1 MKRKFSFKTFWS
13 KALICLAAAAMLTG
27 FAGCDP
33 NEIGT
38 ESTVTGV
45 TVSPATATVERG
57 GTQTFTATVIGT
69 DNPKQDVT
77 WMLEGAQKSATTL
90 VAGLLTVAA
99 DETAT
104 MLTVTAI
111 SVQELGQFGIAAVII
126 TGESGGEDEGEG
138 GGEGADMSKVPY
150 IDYYADVRALYDQM
164 APGIYIYD
172 DKKLYAKGTDG
183 SWFYTEDI
191 NTSRYGDV
199 PKFWPANFNMS
210 DGDKREAFID
220 AVYLDPK
227 NYATSEI
234 QYIRSMS
241 LYPASADMYSRFT
254 RTGIHG
260 ITFASMPLALNTS
273 SVLLMSLSGQGSWEI
288 LEGQEIA
295 GQPTKLYRFQS
306 SPYSNNHDY
315 YVATNGVCLRSD
327 YGSAFVATYVDT
339 EAGNMNFM
347 LRKIAA
353 LLDERCAAT
362 IVDFDNMLRQDTYVG
377 NQWRN
382 DWYPEAITA
391 TMLPVYPGKLAIETF
406 TVNRF
411 TNTNLPDHVGFIEA
425 TGTEAVY
432 SEVLAYIARLKQL
445 TPKIEDRD
453 GTVYNAGL
461 GSLIWIGLADY
472 CKPVDPHE
480 LGEISNNYEWRV
492 ILNPDGYLTIRYT
505 IITISHL

>member
-1 MKRKFSFKTFWS
+1 MKKTV
-13 KALICLAAAAMLTG
+13 LMMMMCMAAVTMFTACG
-27 FAGCDP
+27 
-33 NEIGT
+33 EILPDLS
-38 ESTVTGV
+38 STVTGV
-45 TVSPATATVERG
+45 TVSPATATVARG
-57 GTQTFTATVIGT
+57 GTQTFTATVEGT
-69 DNPKQDVT
+69 NSPDRTVT
-77 WMLEGAQKSATTL
+77 WTLSGAQKPGTTIA
-90 VAGLLTVAA
+90 AGILAVAA
-99 DETAT
+99 DETASL
-104 MLTVTAI
+104 LTVTAV
-111 SVQELGQFGIAAVII
+111 SVQESWQYGTATVIV
-126 TGESGGEDEGEG
+126 TGEG
-138 GGEGADMSKVPY
+138 GGGGADMSKVPY

-172 DKKLYAKGTDG
+172 GKKLFAKGTDG
-183 SWFYTEDI
+183 SWFYTADI

-199 PKFWPANFNMS
+199 PKFWPANFIMS

-234 QYIRSMS
+234 LYIRSMS
-241 LYPASADMYSRFT
+241 LYPASADMYSFKTAT
-254 RTGIHG
+254 RTSIHA
-260 ITFASMPLALNTS
+260 IVFAYTPMALNTS
-273 SVLLMSLSGQGSWEI
+273 SDLQMSLSGQGSWEI

-295 GQPTKLYRFQS
+295 GQPTKLYRYQL
-306 SPYSNNHDY
+306 SPYSSNHDY
-315 YVATNGVCLRSD
+315 YIAANGVCLQG
-327 YGSAFVATYVDT
+327 GSGSGLFVATYVDT
-339 EAGNMNFM
+339 EAGNMDFM
-347 LRKIAA
+347 LSKIAT
-353 LLDERCAAT
+353 LLDARCAAT
-362 IVDFDNMLRQDTYVG
+362 IVDFDNMLRQDTYAG

-411 TNTNLPDHVGFIEA
+411 TNTNLPDHVGYIEA

-432 SEVLAYIARLKQL
+432 NEVLAYIAQLKQL
-445 TPKIEDRD
+445 NPKIEDQD

-492 ILNPDGYLTIRYT
+492 ILNPDGYLTIKFT